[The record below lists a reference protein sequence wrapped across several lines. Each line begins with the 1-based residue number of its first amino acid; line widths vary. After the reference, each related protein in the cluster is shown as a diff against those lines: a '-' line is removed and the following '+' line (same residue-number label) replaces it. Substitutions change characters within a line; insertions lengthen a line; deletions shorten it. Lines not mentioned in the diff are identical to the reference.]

1 MCGIVGAVA
10 ERNISNILLEGL
22 KRLEYRGYDSA
33 GLTVIRQIE
42 QAGKVAYELR
52 RERQVG
58 KVQELVNAVEQ
69 NPEYFEGKIGIA
81 HTRWATHGEPAQ
93 HNAHPHVSGK
103 VAVVHNGIVENF
115 EPLKEELIAKGYTFT
130 SQTDTEVVAHLIAD
144 AYAQTNDLFKA
155 VELVIPRL
163 HGAFAL
169 GILHVDNPEQLI
181 TVRLGSPLVIGVGI
195 GENFIASDQLAL
207 LPVTN
212 RFMYLEEGDIA
223 LITRDT
229 ISVFADGKPVSR
241 PIKELDAEQHN
252 ASKGEFKHY
261 MLKEIYEQPDA
272 VARTVEMGVNYQGF
286 KADFFTRHEPLL
298 SKVRHIQVLASGTS
312 YHAGLVAKYWFEGLT
327 KLPCSVEVASEY
339 RYRVPVVVDNTLM
352 VCISQSGE
360 TADTLSA
367 LRDIQRRSKAG
378 EVNGFSSLALCNVA
392 TSSLVRE
399 TDMFLPTL
407 AGVEIG
413 VASTKA
419 FTTQL
424 AALMLLVLKIG
435 RVQSRIDDATFT
447 TIVTELHNLSGQL
460 YSCLSLDSAI
470 AELSNKFEDKKS
482 TLFLGR
488 GLQFPIALEGA
499 LKLKEI
505 SYIHAE
511 GYAAGELKHGPLA
524 LVDKDMP
531 IVVLAPKDSMLDK
544 LRANMQE
551 VHARHGELFVF
562 AGENTQIESDERQH
576 VIQVPDVHELLAP
589 IVYSVPV
596 QLLSYHV
603 AVMRGTDV
611 DQPRNLA
618 KSVTVE

>member
-10 ERNISNILLEGL
+10 ERNIANILLEGL

-33 GLTVIRQIE
+33 GLTVIRD
-42 QAGKVAYELR
+42 GELH

-58 KVQELVNAVEQ
+58 KVQALVDAVEASTD
-69 NPEYFEGKIGIA
+69 FFDGHIGIA

-93 HNAHPHVSGK
+93 RNAHPHISGK
-103 VAVVHNGIVENF
+103 IAVVHNGIVENYA
-115 EPLKEELIAKGYTFT
+115 ELKKELIAKGYAFT
-130 SQTDTEVVAHLIAD
+130 SQTDTEVVAHLIHD
-144 AYAQTNDLFKA
+144 IYEQTNDLLEA
-155 VELVIPRL
+155 VRAVIPKL

-169 GILHVDNPEQLI
+169 GIIHVDTPDELVA
-181 TVRLGSPLVIGVGI
+181 VRLGSPLVIGVGI

-223 LITRDT
+223 KLTRDS
-229 ISVFADGKPVSR
+229 IKVYVNGEEVSR
-241 PIKELDAEQHN
+241 EVHEIDAKQHN
-252 ASKGEFKHY
+252 ADKGEFKHY

-272 VARTVEMGVNYQGF
+272 VARTLEMAIDNRQASALRDDFLARNEAQLSGVQHVQII
-286 KADFFTRHEPLL
+286 AC
-298 SKVRHIQVLASGTS
+298 GTS
-312 YHAGLVAKYWFEGLT
+312 YHAGMVAKYWFESLMR
-327 KLPCSVEVASEY
+327 LSCSVEVASEF
-339 RYRVPVVVDNTLM
+339 RYRNPVVLDNSL
-352 VCISQSGE
+352 VICISQSGE

-367 LRDIQRRSKAG
+367 LREIKKQNPAG
-378 EVNGFSSLALCNVA
+378 LVSLALCNVP

-399 TDMFLPTL
+399 TDIFLPTL
-407 AGVEIG
+407 AGPEIG

-424 AALMLLVLKIG
+424 VALMLLVLKTG
-435 RVQSRIDDATFT
+435 AVQQRIDSA
-447 TIVTELHNLSGQL
+447 NLSTLLGELQKLPGQL
-460 YSCLSLDSAI
+460 YASLHLDAPI
-470 AELSNKFEDKKS
+470 KAMAEHFEDKKS
-482 TLFLGR
+482 CLFLGR

-544 LRANMQE
+544 LKANMQE

-562 AGENTQIESDERQH
+562 ASEDSHINAEDRLH
-576 VIQVPDVHELLAP
+576 VVHVKAVCETLAP
-589 IVYSVPV
+589 IVYSVPI

>member
-10 ERNISNILLEGL
+10 ERNIANILLEGL

-33 GLTVIRQIE
+33 GLTVIRD
-42 QAGKVAYELR
+42 GELH

-58 KVQELVNAVEQ
+58 KVQALVDAVAV
-69 NPEYFEGKIGIA
+69 NPEFFDGHIGIA

-93 HNAHPHVSGK
+93 RNAHPHISGK
-103 VAVVHNGIVENF
+103 IAVVHNGIVENYA
-115 EPLKEELIAKGYTFT
+115 ELKEALIAKGYEFT
-130 SQTDTEVVAHLIAD
+130 SQTDTEVVAHLI
-144 AYAQTNDLFKA
+144 NDIYKA
-155 VELVIPRL
+155 TPDLLEAVRTVIPLL

-169 GILHVDNPEQLI
+169 GIVHTDYPDELI

-223 LITRDT
+223 KLTRKS
-229 ISVFADGKPVSR
+229 IQVYADGVEVTR
-241 PIKELDAEQHN
+241 QIHEIDATQHN
-252 ASKGEFKHY
+252 ADKGEFKHY

-272 VARTVEMGVNYQGF
+272 VARTLEMGID
-286 KADFFTRHEPLL
+286 KSETSKLRDDFLQRHETQLAGI
-298 SKVRHIQVLASGTS
+298 RQVQILACGTS
-312 YHAGLVAKYWFEGLT
+312 YHSGLVAKYWFESLT
-327 KLPCSVEVASEY
+327 RIPCSVEVASEF
-339 RYRVPVVVDNTLM
+339 RYRNPVVVDNSL
-352 VCISQSGE
+352 VICISQSGE

-367 LRDIQRRSKAG
+367 LRDIQKHTPAG
-378 EVNGFSSLALCNVA
+378 LVSLALCNVP

-399 TDMFLPTL
+399 TDIFLPTL
-407 AGVEIG
+407 AGPEIG

-419 FTTQL
+419 FTAQL
-424 AALMLLVLKIG
+424 AALMLLIMKVGVVQQRMTDDYLSKLIG
-435 RVQSRIDDATFT
+435 
-447 TIVTELHNLSGQL
+447 ELQLLPGQL
-460 YSCLSLDSAI
+460 HASLNLDAPIKIMS
-470 AELSNKFEDKKS
+470 ESFEDKKS
-482 TLFLGR
+482 CLFLGR

-531 IVVLAPKDSMLDK
+531 IVVLAPKDSMFDK
-544 LRANMQE
+544 LKANMQE

-562 AGENTQIESDERQH
+562 ASESSQMVAEDRLH
-576 VIQVPDVHELLAP
+576 VVYVPDVCETLAP
-589 IVYSVPV
+589 IIYSVPV

>member
-10 ERNISNILLEGL
+10 ERNIANILLEGL

-33 GLTVIRQIE
+33 GLTVIRD
-42 QAGKVAYELR
+42 GELH

-58 KVQELVNAVEQ
+58 KVQALVDAVAN
-69 NPEYFEGKIGIA
+69 NPKLFDGHIGIA

-93 HNAHPHVSGK
+93 RNAHPHVSGK
-103 VAVVHNGIVENF
+103 IAVVHNGIVENYA
-115 EPLKEELIAKGYTFT
+115 ELKKELVAKGYEFT
-130 SQTDTEVVAHLIAD
+130 SQTDTEVVAHLIHD
-144 AYAQTNDLFKA
+144 IYKQTPDLLEA
-155 VELVIPRL
+155 VRKVIPLL

-169 GILHVDNPEQLI
+169 GIVHIDCPEELI

-223 LITRDT
+223 KLTRKS
-229 ISVFADGKPVSR
+229 IQIFADGMEVKR
-241 PIKELDAEQHN
+241 QTHEIDATQHN
-252 ASKGEFKHY
+252 ADKGEFKHY

-272 VARTVEMGVNYQGF
+272 VARTIEMAVDNGETA
-286 KADFFTRHEPLL
+286 KLRDDFLQRHEAQL
-298 SKVRHIQVLASGTS
+298 SGIRNVQIIACGTS
-312 YHAGLVAKYWFEGLT
+312 YHAGLVAKYWFESLIRV
-327 KLPCSVEVASEY
+327 PCSVEVASEF
-339 RYRVPVVVDNTLM
+339 RYRNPVVVDNSL
-352 VCISQSGE
+352 VICISQSGE

-367 LRDIQRRSKAG
+367 LRDIQKHTPAG
-378 EVNGFSSLALCNVA
+378 LVSLALCNVP

-399 TDMFLPTL
+399 TDIFLPTL
-407 AGVEIG
+407 AGPEIG

-424 AALMLLVLKIG
+424 VALMLLILKVG
-435 RVQSRIDDATFT
+435 STQQRMTQEHLTTLID
-447 TIVTELHNLSGQL
+447 ELQQLPGQL
-460 YSCLSLDSAI
+460 YASLHLDAPIQAMS
-470 AELSNKFEDKKS
+470 EHFEDKRS
-482 TLFLGR
+482 CLFLGR

-524 LVDKDMP
+524 LVDRDMP
-531 IVVLAPKDSMLDK
+531 IVVLAPKDSMFDK
-544 LRANMQE
+544 LKANMQE

-562 AGENTQIESDERQH
+562 ASEASQMVAEDRLH
-576 VIQVPDVHELLAP
+576 VVHVPDVCETLAP

>member
-10 ERNISNILLEGL
+10 ERNISNVLLEGL

-33 GLTVIRQIE
+33 GLTVIRDGE
-42 QAGKVAYELR
+42 MH

-58 KVQELVNAVEQ
+58 KVQALVDAVQ
-69 NPEYFEGKIGIA
+69 KDADNFKGNLGIA

-103 VAVVHNGIVENF
+103 VAVVHNGIVENYG
-115 EPLKEELIAKGYTFT
+115 PLKEALIEKGYNFT
-130 SQTDTEVVAHLIAD
+130 SETDTEVVAHLVAE
-144 AYAQTNDLFKA
+144 AYKETNNLLKA
-155 VELVIPRL
+155 VEKIVPLL

-169 GILHVDNPEQLI
+169 GVIHVDNPEELI

-223 LITRDT
+223 VIKRDS
-229 ISVFADGKPVSR
+229 IEVFADGKPVVR
-241 PIKELDAEQHN
+241 NITELDAKHHN
-252 ASKGEFKHY
+252 ADKGEFKHY

-272 VARTVEMGVNYQGF
+272 VARTIDMG
-286 KADFFTRHEPLL
+286 ADEKDLREDFLQRHEAAL
-298 SKVRHIQVLASGTS
+298 SKVRNIQVLACGTS
-312 YHAGLVAKYWFEGLT
+312 YHAGMVAKYWFENLT
-327 KLPCSVEVASEY
+327 RLPCAVEVASEF
-339 RYRVPVVVDNTLM
+339 RYRNPVVVDDTLII
-352 VCISQSGE
+352 CLSQSGE

-367 LRDIQRRSKAG
+367 LRETQRKAESG
-378 EVNGFSSLALCNVA
+378 EIKGLTTLSVCNVA

-399 TDMFLPTL
+399 TDIFIPTL

-435 RVQSRIDDATFT
+435 KVQERIDTDQLSE
-447 TIVTELHNLSGQL
+447 IVTEMHNLKGL
-460 YSCLSLDSAI
+460 LERSLLLDQPIEKMSQ
-470 AELSNKFEDKKS
+470 KFEDKQS

-488 GLQFPIALEGA
+488 GVQFPLALEGA

-544 LRANMQE
+544 LKANMQE

-562 AGENTQIESDERQH
+562 ASESSQLVSDERLH
-576 VIQVPDVHELLAP
+576 VINVPDVNEHLAP
-589 IVYSVPV
+589 IVYSIPV
-596 QLLSYHV
+596 QFLSYHV

>member
-10 ERNISNILLEGL
+10 ERNIANILLEGL

-33 GLTVIRQIE
+33 GLTVIRDN
-42 QAGKVAYELR
+42 ELH

-58 KVQELVNAVEQ
+58 KVQELVNAVAL
-69 NPEYFEGKIGIA
+69 NPEFFGGHIGIA
-81 HTRWATHGEPAQ
+81 HTRWATHGEPAKR
-93 HNAHPHVSGK
+93 NAHPHISGK
-103 VAVVHNGIVENF
+103 IAVVHNGIVENYS
-115 EPLKEELIAKGYTFT
+115 ELKEELIAKGYEFT
-130 SQTDTEVVAHLIAD
+130 SQTDTEVVAHLI
-144 AYAQTNDLFKA
+144 NDLYSQSDDLLAA
-155 VELVIPRL
+155 VRTVIPML

-169 GILHVDNPEQLI
+169 GIIHVDSPNELI
-181 TVRLGSPLVIGVGI
+181 AVRLGSPLVIGVGI

-223 LITRDT
+223 KITRDKVS
-229 ISVFADGKPVSR
+229 IYADGEQVSR
-241 PIKELDAEQHN
+241 KINEIDAQQHN
-252 ASKGEFKHY
+252 ADKGEFKHY

-272 VARTVEMGVNYQGF
+272 VSRTLEMALESKADDDSHVYQL
-286 KADFFTRHEPLL
+286 KADFLQRYETQLA
-298 SKVRHIQVLASGTS
+298 SIRHIQVIACGTS
-312 YHAGLVAKYWFEGLT
+312 YHAGMVAKYWFESLT
-327 KLPCSVEVASEY
+327 RLPCSVEVASEF
-339 RYRVPVVVDNTLM
+339 RYRNPVINDNSL
-352 VCISQSGE
+352 VICISQSGE

-367 LRDIQRRSKAG
+367 LRDTQKQAPTGLI
-378 EVNGFSSLALCNVA
+378 SLALCNVP

-399 TDMFLPTL
+399 TDIFLPTL
-407 AGVEIG
+407 AGPEIG

-424 AALMLLVLKIG
+424 VALMLLVLKIG
-435 RVQSRIDDATFT
+435 
-447 TIVTELHNLSGQL
+447 VTQARLDNERLASLLSELHKLPGQI
-460 YSCLSLDSAI
+460 YASLHLDAAI
-470 AELSNKFEDKKS
+470 KEMSENFEDKKS
-482 TLFLGR
+482 CLFLGR

-531 IVVLAPKDSMLDK
+531 IVVLAPKDSMFDK
-544 LRANMQE
+544 LKANMQE

-562 AGENTQIESDERQH
+562 AGESSKMVSEDRLH
-576 VIQVPDVHELLAP
+576 VVYVPDVHEVLAP
-589 IVYSVPV
+589 IVYSIPV

>member
-10 ERNISNILLEGL
+10 ERNIANILLEGL

-33 GLTVIRQIE
+33 GLTVIRD
-42 QAGKVAYELR
+42 GELH

-58 KVQELVNAVEQ
+58 KVQALVDAVAV
-69 NPEYFEGKIGIA
+69 NPEFFDGHIGIA

-93 HNAHPHVSGK
+93 RNAHPHVSGK
-103 VAVVHNGIVENF
+103 IAVVHNGIVENYA
-115 EPLKEELIAKGYTFT
+115 ELKEDLVAKGYEFT
-130 SQTDTEVVAHLIAD
+130 SQTDTEVVAHLI
-144 AYAQTNDLFKA
+144 NDLYQETHDLLAA
-155 VELVIPRL
+155 VRAVIPLL

-169 GILHVDNPEQLI
+169 GIVHVDSPEELI

-223 LITRDT
+223 KLTRNSIT
-229 ISVFADGKPVSR
+229 VYADGVEVSR
-241 PIKELDAEQHN
+241 QIHEIDAKQYN
-252 ASKGEFKHY
+252 ADKGEFKHY

-272 VARTVEMGVNYQGF
+272 VARTLEMAIDNGASA
-286 KADFFTRHEPLL
+286 KLREDFLQRHETQLAGIRN
-298 SKVRHIQVLASGTS
+298 VQVIACGTS
-312 YHAGLVAKYWFEGLT
+312 YHAGLVAKYWFENLT
-327 KLPCSVEVASEY
+327 RLPCSVEVASEF
-339 RYRVPVVVDNTLM
+339 RYRNPVVVDNSL
-352 VCISQSGE
+352 VICISQSGE

-367 LRDIQRRSKAG
+367 LRDTQKQNPAG
-378 EVNGFSSLALCNVA
+378 LLSLALCNVP

-399 TDMFLPTL
+399 TDIFLPTL
-407 AGVEIG
+407 AGPEIG

-435 RVQSRIDDATFT
+435 VTQSRIDNERLT
-447 TIVTELHNLSGQL
+447 TLLGELQKLPGQL
-460 YSCLSLDSAI
+460 YASLHLDADIKAMS
-470 AELSNKFEDKKS
+470 ESFEDKKS
-482 TLFLGR
+482 CLFLGR

-531 IVVLAPKDSMLDK
+531 IVVLAPKDSMFDK
-544 LRANMQE
+544 LKANMQE
-551 VHARHGELFVF
+551 VHARHGELFIF
-562 AGENTQIESDERQH
+562 ASESSKMLAEDRMH
-576 VIQVPDVHELLAP
+576 VVYVPDVCETLAP